1 MITRIY
7 KYFEISRP
15 RHSIK
20 NLIIFAPLFFTFQY
34 KLNLYFDAFIIF
46 FLFCLITTVTY
57 IFNDISDR
65 NIDILHPK
73 KKYRPIAAGTISLL
87 EAKLLMLFLFFIST
101 LASYS
106 LNYELFVILMS
117 YLFINILYSL
127 KFKEIVFIDIIII
140 SMGFI
145 LRLLAGSLVG
155 SIDLSIWIFMMTF
168 LLASLMAITKRKDAV
183 DRNDY
188 SSTSISKSYTKKLIN
203 YIVTVITL
211 SIVITYTFFTFSSEV
226 SFILGNSYLP
236 FTLIFVLLGI
246 SRYLFLIYNMPIS
259 YDPVE
264 IFFNDFLMK
273 LFFISWILSFFV
285 ISGI

>member
-1 MITRIY
+1 MMTRIY
-7 KYFEISRP
+7 KYIEISRP

-46 FLFCLITTVTY
+46 FLFYLITTVTY
-57 IFNDISDR
+57 IFNDLSDR
-65 NIDILHPK
+65 NIDIFHPT
-73 KKYRPIAAGTISLL
+73 KKYRPIAAGTVSLL

-101 LASYS
+101 VASYS
-106 LNYELFVILMS
+106 FNYELFIILMS

-127 KFKEIVFIDIIII
+127 KLKEIVFIDIIII
-140 SMGFI
+140 SIGFI

-211 SIVITYTFFTFSSEV
+211 SIVIIYTLFAFSSEV

-259 YDPVE
+259 YDPIE

-273 LFFISWILSFFV
+273 LFFISWILSFFI

>member
-1 MITRIY
+1 MS
-7 KYFEISRP
+7 KSFCKSF
-15 RHSIK
+15 
-20 NLIIFAPLFFTFQY
+20 NF
-34 KLNLYFDAFIIF
+34 LNAES
-46 FLFCLITTVTY
+46 Y
-57 IFNDISDR
+57 IFNDLSDR
-65 NIDILHPK
+65 NIDILHPT
-73 KKYRPIAAGTISLL
+73 KKYRPIAAGTVSLL

-101 LASYS
+101 VASYS

-211 SIVITYTFFTFSSEV
+211 SIVITYTLFTFSSEV

-259 YDPVE
+259 YDPIE

-273 LFFISWILSFFV
+273 LSFISWILSFFI